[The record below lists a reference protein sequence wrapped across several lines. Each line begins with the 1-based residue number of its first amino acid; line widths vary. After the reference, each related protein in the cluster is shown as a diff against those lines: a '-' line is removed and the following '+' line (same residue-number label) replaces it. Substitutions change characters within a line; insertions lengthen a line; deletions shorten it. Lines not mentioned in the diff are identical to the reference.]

1 MDKTHKSSCSYKSL
15 QNILTLIH
23 LLPKISFTRS
33 DNGSKLLGLKTD
45 YTSGH
50 TSHQTTENIKIKE
63 IRKFGKNLE
72 ISCRYGLVPSLPSK
86 NKNLENWD
94 KSARKFRQSAN
105 ELSLETPVL
114 LDFVK
119 LCQIFGRGL

>member
-15 QNILTLIH
+15 QNILTLLH

-72 ISCRYGLVPSLPSK
+72 ISCRYGPVSLPK
-86 NKNLENWD
+86 IKIWKIETKALEN
-94 KSARKFRQSAN
+94 
-105 ELSLETPVL
+105 
-114 LDFVK
+114 LDNQLMNFP
-119 LCQIFGRGL
+119 